1 MSKNCAVI
9 SDTGIILNIVVCH
22 NDEPETANLIAYTD
36 TNPAY
41 IGGDYVE
48 GYFYPPQPYPSW
60 TRSEG
65 QWVAPV
71 SMPDDGG
78 RYQWDEDLQEW
89 VEQAD

>member
-1 MSKNCAVI
+1 MSKDVAVVND
-9 SDTGIILNIVVCH
+9 SGVVLAVNVH
-22 NDEPETANLIAYTD
+22 LDDYELAANEVLV

-41 IGGDYVE
+41 VGGDYVD
-48 GYFYPPQPYPSW
+48 GFFYPPQPYPSW

-89 VEQAD
+89 VELDD

>member
-1 MSKNCAVI
+1 MSKNCAVV
-9 SDTGIILNIVVCH
+9 SDTGEVINIVVCR

>member
-1 MSKNCAVI
+1 MSKNCAVV
-9 SDTGIILNIVVCH
+9 SDTGIVLNIVVCH
-22 NDEPETANLIAYTD
+22 DDEPESANLIRYED
-36 TNPAY
+36 DNPAY
-41 IGGDYVE
+41 IGGTFDT

-89 VEQAD
+89 VELAD

>member
-1 MSKNCAVI
+1 MSKNCAVV
-9 SDTGIILNIVVCH
+9 SDTGEVINIVVCRD
-22 NDEPETANLIAYTD
+22 DEPETANVIAYTD

-89 VEQAD
+89 VELDD

>member
-1 MSKNCAVI
+1 MSKDVAVVTDNGLVVAI
-9 SDTGIILNIVVCH
+9 NVHMDDYELALNELLVTGPVWVGGTFDT
-22 NDEPETANLIAYTD
+22 
-36 TNPAY
+36 
-41 IGGDYVE
+41 

-78 RYQWDEDLQEW
+78 RYQWNEESQEW
-89 VEQAD
+89 VELSD

>member
-1 MSKNCAVI
+1 MSKNCAVV
-9 SDTGIILNIVVCH
+9 SDTGEVINIVVCR

-78 RYQWDEDLQEW
+78 RYQWNENILNWE
-89 VEQAD
+89 EIT